1 MHLLLSVKR
10 CLYTSKS
17 VACCITLFNAGVW
30 ALQFLFESDRM
41 KLLSRESKFHRLLR
55 RED

>member
-1 MHLLLSVKR
+1 MHLLLNVKR